1 MHQLRACVRRLKQ
14 ESQRGEE
21 LSRLKNKRSN
31 NTGKMHKY
39 STGTDGC
46 RVLCHQFSPSSLL
59 RRANCISRSNRCSL
73 TVKHRTPAL
82 LRLLAN
88 GDQGQNTRHTV
99 FPLPNGRHWCSV
111 WWSRKNRSVQWQQRM
126 VSLMKRSV
134 VL

>member
-46 RVLCHQFSPSSLL
+46 RMLSHQFSTSSLSL
-59 RRANCISRSNRCSL
+59 LEYYIKRCSACWL
-73 TVKHRTPAL
+73 RMNQLGKAIL
-82 LRLLAN
+82 LFLSTDDL
-88 GDQGQNTRHTV
+88 GQNTRTTV
-99 FPLPNGRHWCSV
+99 FPLNAGR
-111 WWSRKNRSVQWQQRM
+111 RSYIV
-126 VSLMKRSV
+126 
-134 VL
+134 